1 MHARACRCTGGTARP
16 VLEPC
21 GWRRDDR
28 ARSLQADIEA
38 CDRHGGGNH
47 DVSPDEHIEDW
58 VACVVAA
65 VSKEDV
71 DLLVLPLLSA

>member
-1 MHARACRCTGGTARP
+1 MVGCAR
-16 VLEPC
+16 VHWH
-21 GWRRDDR
+21 WRMRLTSR
-28 ARSLQADIEA
+28 RRRNPLLQADIEA

-65 VSKEDV
+65 ASKEDV